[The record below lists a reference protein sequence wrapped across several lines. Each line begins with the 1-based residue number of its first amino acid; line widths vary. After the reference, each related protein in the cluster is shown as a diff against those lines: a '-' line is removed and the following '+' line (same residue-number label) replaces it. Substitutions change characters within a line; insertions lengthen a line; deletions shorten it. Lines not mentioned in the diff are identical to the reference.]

1 MLQKIAHHNYDDN
14 NVNNKD
20 RKICATKFTFIC
32 ETPAYR
38 NGAKKWVDI
47 LRWRKKM
54 LLIPTHWHSK
64 EIFNAIF

>member
-47 LRWRKKM
+47 LR
-54 LLIPTHWHSK
+54 
-64 EIFNAIF
+64 